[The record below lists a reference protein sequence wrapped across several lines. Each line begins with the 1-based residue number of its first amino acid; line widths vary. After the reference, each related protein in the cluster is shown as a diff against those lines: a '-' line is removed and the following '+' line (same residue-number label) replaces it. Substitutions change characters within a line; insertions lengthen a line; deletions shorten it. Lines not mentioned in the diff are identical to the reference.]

1 MIKVIGILFTLIVT
15 DFYIF
20 PFEPSV
26 LPAGINVKMILAG
39 LALPLIAFQLASTR
53 KSLVGKDF
61 LLICLFNIPIS
72 LFSLLSN
79 VYNDTSDYSFNFYFI
94 SVFVWMAAGYVVV
107 SAIKFVHQKLSV
119 QLLANYLIGVCC
131 FQCILALCMEYI
143 PSLKDFIDGMMAGNE
158 AFMGDAGDRMH
169 GLGCALDVAGGRFAA
184 ILVIIAYLLTK
195 AQSKKE
201 IWFYIVSFL
210 IILVLGNMIGRTTT
224 VGGGLALFYWGY
236 AILKENKSGNKF
248 GRYLLISICIAVP
261 LTTALYFTNPVFSQK
276 IRFGFEGFFSLAETG
291 RWETNS
297 NEILFSHMLVF
308 PDNMKTWLIG
318 DGYGANPTGSDPYY
332 TGRSYHGFYM
342 GTDIGYLRFIF
353 FFGLFGMFSMIT
365 LFLCFWKIGCNRFTN
380 LKGLMTLI
388 LAINLIIWFKATSD
402 LLPIFAILLCIS
414 KADQDLYES
423 QLLTDS
429 SSV

>member
-26 LPAGINVKMILAG
+26 LPTGINVKMILAG

-107 SAIKFVHQKLSV
+107 SAIKFVHRKLSV

-131 FQCILALCMEYI
+131 LQCILALCMEYI
-143 PSLKDFIDGMMAGNE
+143 PSLKDFIDGMMGGSE
-158 AFMGDAGDRMH
+158 AFMGNAGERMH

-195 AQSKKE
+195 AQTKKE

-224 VGGGLALFYWGY
+224 VGGGLALVYLGY
-236 AILKENKSGNKF
+236 DILKGNKPGNKL

-261 LTTALYFTNPVFSQK
+261 LTTALYFTSPVFSQK

-297 NEILFSHMLVF
+297 NDILLKHMLVF

-318 DGYGANPTGSDPYY
+318 DGYGANPTRYDPYY
-332 TGRSYHGFYM
+332 TGKFYHGFYM

>member
-1 MIKVIGILFTLIVT
+1 MLKIIGILFTLIAA
-15 DFYIF
+15 DFYLF

-53 KSLVGKDF
+53 KSLIGKDF

-79 VYNDTSDYSFNFYFI
+79 VYNNTNDYSFNFYFI

-131 FQCILALCMEYI
+131 LQCILALCMEYI
-143 PSLKDFIDGMMAGNE
+143 PSLKVFIDGMMAGTN
-158 AFMGDAGDRMH
+158 AFMGDAGNRMH

-184 ILVIIAYLLTK
+184 ILVTIAFLLTK
-195 AQSKKE
+195 ARLKKE

-210 IILVLGNMIGRTTT
+210 IILVIGNMIGRTAT
-224 VGGGLALFYWGY
+224 VGGGLALVYWG
-236 AILKENKSGNKF
+236 ADILRGNKSKNRF
-248 GRYLLISICIAVP
+248 GRYLLTSICITVP
-261 LTTALYFTNPVFSQK
+261 LITVLYFTSPVFSEK

-297 NEILFSHMLVF
+297 NEILFEHMIVF

-318 DGYGANPTGSDPYY
+318 DGYGANPTENDPYY
-332 TGRSYHGFYM
+332 TGKSYHGFYM

-353 FFGLFGMFSMIT
+353 FFGLLGMFSMIA
-365 LFLCFWKIGCNRFTN
+365 LFLCFWEIGCNRFTN
-380 LKGLMTLI
+380 LKDLITL
-388 LAINLIIWFKATSD
+388 LLVINLIIWFKATSD

-414 KADQDLYES
+414 KADQDSYEAT
-423 QLLTDS
+423 LTLNKNL
-429 SSV
+429 